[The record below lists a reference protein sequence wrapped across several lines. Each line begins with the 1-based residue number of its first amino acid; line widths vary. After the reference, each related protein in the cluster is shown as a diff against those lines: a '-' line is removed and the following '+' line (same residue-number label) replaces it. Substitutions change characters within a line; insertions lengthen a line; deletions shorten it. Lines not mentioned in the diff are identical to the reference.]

1 MSDQN
6 EGMLAFLG
14 VPADRRLL
22 DEDLVNLPAAEQYH
36 EPAVV
41 THKHDRLVAAGS
53 LLTGTTLIG
62 GGALMLYGGWEA
74 IFNGGGALDLLVAV
88 VGILLVATHW
98 GWVHVA
104 EYLGVTID
112 ERANRTQDARRQEW
126 LEAIQPYPR
135 FSVSTVVLD
144 DASTRI
150 ERVLHRPVL
159 TAHNA
164 FTFVRE
170 TEAEKTYDADAPA
183 EVIASSVE
191 EMRRQARIETDRT
204 RGLWEAAS
212 SAYAATLSST
222 DDDKQRLAAQRA
234 AAVALSEHIN
244 KSLLEP
250 PLVE

>member
-1 MSDQN
+1 MGDPN

-53 LLTGTTLIG
+53 LLTGATLIG
-62 GGALMLYGGWEA
+62 GAAIALYGGWEVL
-74 IFNGGGALDLLVAV
+74 FNGGGAFGVAV
-88 VGILLVATHW
+88 AVIGILLVATHW

-104 EYLGVTID
+104 EYLGVAID
-112 ERANRTQDARRQEW
+112 ERALRTQDAHRQAW
-126 LEAIQPYPR
+126 LAAIQPYPR

-159 TAHNA
+159 TARNT

-183 EVIASSVE
+183 HVIAGSVE
-191 EMRRQARIETDRT
+191 EMRREARIESDRI

-212 SAYAATLSST
+212 SAYAVALSSA

-234 AAVALSEHIN
+234 AAIALSEHIN
-244 KSLLEP
+244 ESLREP